1 MTKSKKDKVLDVVRS
16 LAKHKKRKGLSV
28 GDICEVNG
36 MFPTDVESIL
46 KELHE
51 SGSVKCYI
59 YRKKLY
65 AVFQDRSTK
74 EAMKKRNM
82 KTVENSMFR

>member
-1 MTKSKKDKVLDVVRS
+1 MAKSKKDRVLDVVRS
-16 LAKHKKRKGLSV
+16 LARHKKRKGLSV

-65 AVFQDRSTK
+65 AVFQDKSAK
-74 EAMKKRNM
+74 DAMKKRSV
-82 KTVENSMFR
+82 KAVENSMFR